1 MDYSQQEFKISTPM
15 ASQQQNNNFD
25 VKAIIIDWL
34 QPKLVE
40 VGSNLESVSESQDL
54 YELGAV
60 DSLDFVELVYKIEK
74 KTGIRA
80 NLDTFSDK
88 RFAMSIEF
96 LTQAFKT

>member
-1 MDYSQQEFKISTPM
+1 M
-15 ASQQQNNNFD
+15 ASQQQTNNFD

-34 QPKLVE
+34 QPKLVD

-60 DSLDFVELVYKIEK
+60 DSFDFVELVAKIEE

-80 NLDTFSDK
+80 NLDTIGDK
-88 RFAMSIEF
+88 SFVMSIEI
-96 LTQAFKT
+96 LTQVFKT

>member
-1 MDYSQQEFKISTPM
+1 M
-15 ASQQQNNNFD
+15 ASQQKTNNFD

-34 QPKLVE
+34 QPKLVD
-40 VGSNLESVSESQDL
+40 VGSNLESVSDSQDL

-60 DSLDFVELVYKIEK
+60 DSFDFVELVAKIEE

-80 NLDTFSDK
+80 NLDTIGDK
-88 RFAMSIEF
+88 RFVMSIEF

>member
-1 MDYSQQEFKISTPM
+1 M
-15 ASQQQNNNFD
+15 ASQQHNNNFD

-60 DSLDFVELVYKIEK
+60 DSFDFVELVAKIEE
-74 KTGIRA
+74 KTGIRP
-80 NLDTFSDK
+80 NLDTIGDK
-88 RFAMSIEF
+88 RFVMSIKF

>member
-1 MDYSQQEFKISTPM
+1 M
-15 ASQQQNNNFD
+15 ASQQHNNNFD

-80 NLDTFSDK
+80 NLDTFGDK
-88 RFAMSIEF
+88 RFVMSIKF

>member
-1 MDYSQQEFKISTPM
+1 M
-15 ASQQQNNNFD
+15 ASQQQTNNFD

-40 VGSNLESVSESQDL
+40 VGSNLESISESQDL

-60 DSLDFVELVYKIEK
+60 DSFNFVELVAKIEE

-80 NLDTFSDK
+80 NLDTIGDK
-88 RFAMSIEF
+88 RFVMSIKF

>member
-1 MDYSQQEFKISTPM
+1 M
-15 ASQQQNNNFD
+15 ASQQQTNNFD
-25 VKAIIIDWL
+25 VKAIIFDWL

-80 NLDTFSDK
+80 NLDTFGDK
-88 RFAMSIEF
+88 KFAMSIEF

>member
-1 MDYSQQEFKISTPM
+1 M
-15 ASQQQNNNFD
+15 ASQQHNNNFD

-60 DSLDFVELVYKIEK
+60 DSLDFVELVYKIEE

-80 NLDTFSDK
+80 NLDTFGDK
-88 RFAMSIEF
+88 RFVMSIKF

>member
-1 MDYSQQEFKISTPM
+1 M
-15 ASQQQNNNFD
+15 ASQQQTNNFD

-40 VGSNLESVSESQDL
+40 VGSNLESISESQDL

-60 DSLDFVELVYKIEK
+60 DSFEFVELVAKIEE

-80 NLDTFSDK
+80 NLDTIGDK
-88 RFAMSIEF
+88 RFVMSIKF

>member
-1 MDYSQQEFKISTPM
+1 M
-15 ASQQQNNNFD
+15 ASQQKTNNFD

-34 QPKLVE
+34 QPKLVD

-60 DSLDFVELVYKIEK
+60 DSFDFVELVAKIEE

-80 NLDTFSDK
+80 NLDTIGDK
-88 RFAMSIEF
+88 SFVMSIEI
-96 LTQAFKT
+96 LTQVFKT